1 MPGLRSDALTAGAAS
16 AAPNRTLAAATRRA
30 NRGQRVWAMLL
41 VAPLIV
47 LLLVSFCLP
56 IVALLTRAV
65 YDPTLADALPRTAA
79 ALRTSPGTGVPD
91 DAVFAAFGA
100 DLLAGKPDNTV
111 FVVAK
116 TLNDQLPEARSHVL
130 RAARRLA
137 PGDVL
142 TRATMVAADPFWG
155 DDTSWFILR
164 GAVRPF
170 TASYLLAAV
179 DMHWL
184 PSGGIG
190 SMPPDQAIFRTIFAR
205 TFMVA
210 AIVTL
215 ATLVLGFP
223 LAWLLASLPGPLAAR
238 LIMLVLLPF
247 WTSILVRTAAW
258 TVLLQKYGILND
270 LLLWLGII
278 SDRLGMMYSRTGL
291 IIAMTHIQLP
301 FTLLPIYAVMR
312 TIPPSQMR
320 AAYSL
325 GAHPVAAFLR
335 VYLPQVMP
343 GVMAGGLL
351 TFILCLGYF
360 ITPALVGGPADQLI
374 SNFISNYINAEL
386 NWQMAASLSFIL
398 LVLTLGLSA
407 MLARLVGADRLKLT

>member
-1 MPGLRSDALTAGAAS
+1 LTAGAA
-16 AAPNRTLAAATRRA
+16 ATAPDRTLAAATRRA
-30 NRGQRVWAMLL
+30 NRGQRVRAVLL
-41 VAPLIV
+41 VAPLIA

-56 IVALLTRAV
+56 IAALLTRAV
-65 YDPTLADALPRTAA
+65 YDPTIADALPRTAA
-79 ALRTSPGTGVPD
+79 ALRASPGTGVPD
-91 DAVFAAFGA
+91 DAVFAAFGQ
-100 DLLAGKPDNTV
+100 DLLADKPDNSV
-111 FVVAK
+111 FLVAK
-116 TLNDQLPEARSHVL
+116 TLNDLLPEARSHML
-130 RAARRLA
+130 RAARRLQ

-142 TRATMVAADPFWG
+142 TRASMVSADPFWG
-155 DDTSWFILR
+155 DDNTWFIVR

-170 TASYLLAAV
+170 TASYLLAAI
-179 DMHWL
+179 DMRWV
-184 PSGGIG
+184 PGGG
-190 SMPPDQAIFRTIFAR
+190 VGEMPPDQSIFRAIFVR

-215 ATLVLGFP
+215 VTLALGFP
-223 LAWLLASLPGPLAAR
+223 LAWLLANLPGPLAGR
-238 LIMLVLLPF
+238 LILLVLLPF

-258 TVLLQKYGILND
+258 TVLLQKHGILNE
-270 LLLWLGII
+270 LLLWLGVT
-278 SDRLGMMYSRTGL
+278 SEPLGLMYSRAGL

-301 FTLLPIYAVMR
+301 FTLLPIYSVMR

-325 GAHPVAAFLR
+325 GARPIAAFVR

-343 GVMAGGLL
+343 GVMAGSLL

-374 SNFISNYINAEL
+374 SNFISNYINSEL

-398 LVLTLGLSA
+398 LVLTLALSA
-407 MLARLVGADRLKLT
+407 LLGRLVGGDRLKLV